1 MKRNEKKKMMGGRRG
16 IYYLKKK
23 YALIENS
30 VCRSSI
36 CIDVFLREPNPKK
49 LTCFLFGAGFWLNRA
64 AFFSSIF
71 CFTISLFRPS
81 CTTWDV

>member
-1 MKRNEKKKMMGGRRG
+1 VGGLG
-16 IYYLKKK
+16 GCWVGGWDGFFL
-23 YALIENS
+23 LLD
-30 VCRSSI
+30 I